1 MFCHFYGELWK
12 LQGKEGE
19 VIGKEDYVIKT
30 PMKNVMVSKKLDDA
44 NWKRQWCH
52 KWGKISPGEAQGS
65 QWQGREHLC
74 LEGRLT
80 RHLLLNIFLIL
91 VFLLN
96 TFNRGNYWLT
106 DNWRNWKAKEEESF
120 KGAPTCKDTWSG
132 WESLKADTGAGE
144 SRCVRRQV
152 WWSCARWTRRHRAPR
167 PPLLVISRV
176 FTLTLGCFEAHL
188 PTWLAQTN
196 PYRSNRSTF

>member
-1 MFCHFYGELWK
+1 
-12 LQGKEGE
+12 
-19 VIGKEDYVIKT
+19 
-30 PMKNVMVSKKLDDA
+30 MKNVMMWRKKT
-44 NWKRQWCH
+44 QWCQLE
-52 KWGKISPGEAQGS
+52 KTMLPAANMKISPEEAQRKISPEEAQGS
-65 QWQGREHLC
+65 QRQGREHLC

-80 RHLLLNIFLIL
+80 RHLLLNILFIFLIL

-120 KGAPTCKDTWSG
+120 KGAPTCKDTWCG

-152 WWSCARWTRRHRAPR
+152 GWSCARGTRRHRAPR

-176 FTLTLGCFEAHL
+176 LTLTLGCFEAHL